1 MAILNLA
8 VFSLALYP
16 IISYLGRFPKVMEV
30 RPEKKR
36 RDTLEHDTYIYRDVN
51 IDCYILGW
59 LGEQWKYIIAAS
71 IMAWGFGDSMAALI
85 GKAYGKCD

>member
-1 MAILNLA
+1 MCAMSIFILLHKFDVWYMAILNLA

-30 RPEKKR
+30 WSREKR

-51 IDCYILGW
+51 IDCYILG
-59 LGEQWKYIIAAS
+59 
-71 IMAWGFGDSMAALI
+71 MAW
-85 GKAYGKCD
+85 